1 MVDFSHENEIFLVF
15 AELNRI
21 SFHLVNHLL
30 EKGKHVR
37 LVVKDKQE
45 AEKLFACNINLFE
58 SLIEC
63 DVLSHDNISLERVF
77 DSNIQ
82 LNKKVAYVFSV
93 LSDVY
98 KFAEDAVKL
107 TRHIIDAIKK
117 LQLNQ
122 QIERFVQI
130 SSSNVSKPSKLQ
142 SILKNIRFNYIL
154 YYKYKAEKLFRES
167 GIRYLIIRPSN
178 LYPGDVA
185 TAFTLDQGDRLE
197 GYITP
202 ATVGKLAV
210 DTALDHWVFPNTTY
224 ECSSIAKQMGQPYTY
239 IQSQFNILKEDN
251 IESLSKREI
260 DHVTPVRAMKVFVM
274 MFLGAAVYS
283 MYNLTKSVLKKK
295 KLNINLYA

>member
-1 MVDFSHENEIFLVF
+1 MVDFSHENEIFVVF
-15 AELNRI
+15 AELNKI

-45 AEKLFACNINLFE
+45 AEKLFVNKINLFE

-63 DVLSHDNISLERVF
+63 DVLSNDNILLERVF
-77 DSNIQ
+77 DPNIQ
-82 LNKKVAYVFSV
+82 INKKVAYVFSV

-98 KFAEDAVKL
+98 KFAEDAVKV
-107 TRHIIDAIKK
+107 TTHIIDVIKK
-117 LQLNQ
+117 LQLTQ
-122 QIERFVQI
+122 QIERFVQV
-130 SSSNVSKPSKLQ
+130 SSSNVSKPAKLLT
-142 SILKNIRFNYIL
+142 IFKNIRFNYIL
-154 YYKYKAEKLFRES
+154 FYKYKAEKLLRES
-167 GIRYLIIRPSN
+167 GIRYLIIRPTN
-178 LYPGDVA
+178 LYPGDQA

-224 ECSSIAKQMGQPYTY
+224 ECSSIAKQMGQPYLY
-239 IQSQFNILKEDN
+239 IHSQFNILKEDN

-274 MFLGAAVYS
+274 MSLGAAVYS
-283 MYNLTKSVLKKK
+283 MYNLTKRMLRKK
-295 KLNINLYA
+295 KLNINIFS